1 MSQPSNSHASVN
13 TQDSAHDPAP
23 KRGRPSKKAK
33 SPAIG
38 TKKRE
43 IKANEKGVA
52 EQSRRELP
60 PRTKRGAKMKE
71 LLARAKDEQDLF
83 WLSMGFC
90 SSDGERDDDFEQESS
105 SLESELSEYE

>member
-1 MSQPSNSHASVN
+1 
-13 TQDSAHDPAP
+13 
-23 KRGRPSKKAK
+23 
-33 SPAIG
+33 
-38 TKKRE
+38 
-43 IKANEKGVA
+43 
-52 EQSRRELP
+52 
-60 PRTKRGAKMKE
+60 MKE